1 MHYRIAA
8 YAQALLSTTL
18 ARLSDQRGQGTV
30 EYVGVVVMVTLLI
43 AALGAATSKWAGPV
57 GNELRD
63 ALKASIDHAT
73 KGIT

>member
-30 EYVGVVVMVTLLI
+30 EYVGVVVMVTLLV
-43 AALGAATSKWAGPV
+43 AAIGTLAAGWADEV
-57 GNELRD
+57 GGQLR
-63 ALKASIDHAT
+63 KAVTDSIKHAT
-73 KGIT
+73 KGI